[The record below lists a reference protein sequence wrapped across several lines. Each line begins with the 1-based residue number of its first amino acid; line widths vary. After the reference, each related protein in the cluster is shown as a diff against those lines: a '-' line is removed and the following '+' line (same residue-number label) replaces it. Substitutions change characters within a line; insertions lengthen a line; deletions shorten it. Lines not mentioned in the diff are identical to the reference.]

1 MATWTGLPFIRPVSG
16 ALCAPPALGEVSAL
30 QHRVLMRPG
39 LRVSGEPVRHP
50 FLLRRA
56 RHHRALSFSVPGRP
70 GPSVG
75 RAVPAPSFPRHAHAC
90 RRWRTRAYPHGQ
102 TTECVR
108 SSEGWCSLCSP
119 RSRHGSQLASAFL
132 LPSAASADCTRRSL
146 RAGGLSGESRSG
158 FFAYGFSLSVVFSRK
173 ASMMASISSCS
184 MPNGCSRWMV

>member
-1 MATWTGLPFIRPVSG
+1 MPFVRLVSET
-16 ALCAPPALGEVSAL
+16 LCASPALGEVPAL
-30 QHRVLMRPG
+30 QHRVLVRPG
-39 LRVSGEPVRHP
+39 LRVSGELVRHP

-75 RAVPAPSFPRHAHAC
+75 RAVPAPSFPQHARAC

-119 RSRHGSQLASAFL
+119 SSRHGSQLASAFL

-146 RAGGLSGESRSG
+146 RAGGLGGGSQSG
-158 FFAYGFSLSVVFSRK
+158 FFAYGFFLSVVSSRK
-173 ASMMASISSCS
+173 ASMMASISSGS
-184 MPNGCSRWMV
+184 MPNECSL